1 MPITKENL
9 KKIRKYAK
17 LRGIYEPA
25 LNYKTLKKIYVDAD
39 SHRRGIFDK
48 EMNVYFKAIDDKKI
62 EKGQSILHSLVH

>member
-25 LNYKTLKKIYVDAD
+25 LNYKTLKKIYVGAND
-39 SHRRGIFDK
+39 HMKGIFDK

-62 EKGQSILHSLVH
+62 EKGQSILHTLVH

>member
-25 LNYKTLKKIYVDAD
+25 LNYKTLKKIYMSAD
-39 SHRRGIFDK
+39 DHTKGIFDK